1 MSLNALPLH
10 RPQSFRLYSTSMALH
25 LTQIPPSPRPLYFP
39 SKRHTVVD
47 VYAEAK
53 EGGPDRPQHPGNRA
67 VPLQKIVLDR
77 LSKEN
82 KTPSI

>member
-1 MSLNALPLH
+1 MIGVWLKYL
-10 RPQSFRLYSTSMALH
+10 RVLY
-25 LTQIPPSPRPLYFP
+25 IFFP
-39 SKRHTVVD
+39 KRHTAVD

-82 KTPSI
+82 RTPSTSI